1 MTDAT
6 HAPLV
11 LVLHGATGDLA
22 RRMVLPAIYTLA
34 SNGFLPERFA
44 LVGTGAEDVGV
55 DAFRAR
61 VVESLTEFGG
71 VEDPENPDVVAF
83 LEHLSFAGPVTVED
97 AGTLPERISQASGG
111 DAARVVHYLA
121 VPPSAF
127 DPITRALAA
136 HDLAAGI
143 RVVYEKPYGTS
154 PESFEAL
161 DAVVHEVFDEEQVY
175 RIDHFLAKEATQNLY
190 VLRFANELFGGMWNR
205 NHIAQVQIDVPEE
218 LDVAQRATF
227 YDATGAAL
235 DMLVTHLFQVAAEIG
250 MEPPYALDAAGL
262 AKSRERVL
270 ADFRAVDPEHDLV
283 FGQFD
288 GYQDID
294 AVAEGSRTDTYVA
307 ARLWI
312 DNDRWSGVPFVL
324 RTGKR
329 MATSGQRVTLVL
341 RSDREMQFGEPS
353 PGEPEVSAET
363 AHLRCNTISVSL
375 AGSGS
380 ISLRTTVKRPGHDLV
395 LANGTAQ
402 LDLASVAPGRSVP
415 PYAALLY
422 DVVKGDRSLFPT
434 PENLRQAWR
443 AFAPVLAA
451 QAAGSVPVH
460 PYAPGSWGPA
470 EADALTQPYAWQIET
485 NDSAGA
491 DPQTTDP
498 KNPEPDSA

>member
-6 HAPLV
+6 EAPLV

-34 SNGFLPERFA
+34 SNGFLPESFT
-44 LVGTGAEDVGV
+44 LVGTGAEEITV
-55 DAFRAR
+55 DAFRDL
-61 VVESLTEFGG
+61 VVGSLTEFGG
-71 VEDPENPDVVAF
+71 VASAEDAGVVAF
-83 LEHLSFAGPVTVED
+83 LGHLSFAGPVTVD
-97 AGTLPERISQASGG
+97 AAGTLPARIAEATSGT
-111 DAARVVHYLA
+111 AAGEVQVVHYLA

-127 DPITRALAA
+127 DPITRALDT
-136 HDLAAGI
+136 HGLADGI
-143 RVVYEKPYGTS
+143 RIVYEKPYGTS

-205 NHIAQVQIDVPEE
+205 NHVAQVQIDVPEE

-250 MEPPYALDAAGL
+250 MEPPYAIDAAGL

-270 ADFRAVDPEHDLV
+270 ADFRELDPEHDLV

-288 GYQDID
+288 GYQDIEK
-294 AVAEGSRTDTYVA
+294 VAEGSRTDTYVA

-329 MATSGQRVTLVL
+329 MAASGQRVTLVL
-341 RSDREMQFGEPS
+341 RSDHEMQFGEPT
-353 PGEPEVSAET
+353 PGEPEVSPET

-375 AGSGS
+375 EGSGS
-380 ISLRTTVKRPGHDLV
+380 IALRTTVKRPGHDLV
-395 LANGTAQ
+395 LANGTAR
-402 LDLASVAPGRSVP
+402 LDLASVAPGKSVP
-415 PYAALLY
+415 PYAALLN
-422 DVVKGDRSLFPT
+422 DVINGDRSLFPT

-443 AFAPVLAA
+443 AFAPVLTA

-460 PYAPGSWGPA
+460 PYAPGTWGPVA
-470 EADALTQPYAWQIET
+470 ADALTAPYAWQIE
-485 NDSAGA
+485 S
-491 DPQTTDP
+491 
-498 KNPEPDSA
+498 EPST

>member
-6 HAPLV
+6 AAPLV

-22 RRMVLPAIYTLA
+22 RRMVVPAIYALA
-34 SNGFLPERFA
+34 SGGFLPERFT

-55 DAFRAR
+55 DAFRER
-61 VVESLTEFGG
+61 VVSSLTEFGG
-71 VEDPENPDVVAF
+71 VTSAEDPAVVAF
-83 LEHLSFAGPVTVED
+83 LERLSFAGPVTTED
-97 AGTLPERISQASGG
+97 AGTLPERIAEATGGQDAS
-111 DAARVVHYLA
+111 VVHYLA
-121 VPPSAF
+121 VPPLAF
-127 DPITRALAA
+127 DPITRALDA
-136 HDLAAGI
+136 HGLADGI

-154 PESFEAL
+154 PESFEEL
-161 DAVVHEVFDEEQVY
+161 DRVVHEVFDEEQVY

-205 NHIAQVQIDVPEE
+205 NHVAQVQIDVPEE

-270 ADFRAVDPEHDLV
+270 ADFRPLDPEKDLV

-288 GYQDID
+288 GYQEIE
-294 AVAEGSRTDTYVA
+294 AVADGSTTDTYVA

-329 MATSGQRVTLVL
+329 MAASGQRVTLVL
-341 RSDREMQFGEPS
+341 RSDREMQFGAAA
-353 PGEPEVSAET
+353 PGDPEVSPET

-375 AGSGS
+375 EGSGS
-380 ISLRTTVKRPGHDLV
+380 IALRTTVKRPGHDLV
-395 LANGTAQ
+395 LANGTAH
-402 LDLASVAPGRSVP
+402 LDLASVDPGQSVP

-422 DVVKGDRSLFPT
+422 DVVRGDRSLFPT
-434 PENLRQAWR
+434 AENLRQAWR
-443 AFAPVLAA
+443 AFAPVLDA
-451 QAAGSVPVH
+451 QAAGTVPVH
-460 PYAPGSWGPA
+460 RYAPGTWGPS
-470 EADALTQPYAWQIET
+470 EADALTHPYAWQIET
-485 NDSAGA
+485 HPEDVGA
-491 DPQTTDP
+491 AD
-498 KNPEPDSA
+498 A